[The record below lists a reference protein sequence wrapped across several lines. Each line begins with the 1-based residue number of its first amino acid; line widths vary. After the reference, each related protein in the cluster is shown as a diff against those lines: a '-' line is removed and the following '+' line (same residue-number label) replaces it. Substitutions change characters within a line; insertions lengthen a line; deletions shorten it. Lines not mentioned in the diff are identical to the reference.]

1 MRLSTGHLWGGVLVG
16 FFYRM
21 FFYIFN
27 INALSFQVIKDQGL
41 HPQNVQS
48 LSPVK
53 LYWDSRANGY
63 ELKKS
68 YIEAMGSITWWCQAK
83 ISNEWVSGS
92 TSHYGNSENHTFFS
106 QMKSEFNFKFSKHV
120 LR

>member
-1 MRLSTGHLWGGVLVG
+1 MRLSTGHLWGGVVVG
-16 FFYRM
+16 FFYHM

-53 LYWDSRANGY
+53 LY
-63 ELKKS
+63 
-68 YIEAMGSITWWCQAK
+68 
-83 ISNEWVSGS
+83 
-92 TSHYGNSENHTFFS
+92 
-106 QMKSEFNFKFSKHV
+106 
-120 LR
+120 